1 MARHLPINNASP
13 SLTIIP
19 HKQISS
25 SLNVVMHQAS
35 HGNEIKDI
43 FGQYL

>member
-13 SLTIIP
+13 SLTVIP
-19 HKQISS
+19 DEQISL
-25 SLNVVMHQAS
+25 SLNVVKHQAS

-43 FGQYL
+43 FGQYP